1 MSFTCGPIQCVHVHD
16 YVVDSS
22 VNAAFASWSLWKSKR
37 RHAERPPPANTTWEM
52 GKGLAYLQFYMSL
65 IIFWV
70 LYVISFHFN
79 KDALVNSS
87 GFISSLG
94 SFHLRTIC
102 GRKKMNNALFN
113 RDWATFKPAL
123 TELFFTASAVLE
135 QRLISQMQ
143 LTIKTSWKHP
153 HNGVSVCAAF
163 W

>member
-1 MSFTCGPIQCVHVHD
+1 MKWWLAFVLWHSLKIKYTIMSFTCGPIQCVHVHD

-70 LYVISFHFN
+70 LPVIIFHFN

-94 SFHLRTIC
+94 SFHLRTIY
-102 GRKKMNNALFN
+102 GRKK
-113 RDWATFKPAL
+113 WTTHYL
-123 TELFFTASAVLE
+123 TEIGQLLNQHLLNYSLQLLLF
-135 QRLISQMQ
+135 
-143 LTIKTSWKHP
+143 
-153 HNGVSVCAAF
+153 
-163 W
+163 